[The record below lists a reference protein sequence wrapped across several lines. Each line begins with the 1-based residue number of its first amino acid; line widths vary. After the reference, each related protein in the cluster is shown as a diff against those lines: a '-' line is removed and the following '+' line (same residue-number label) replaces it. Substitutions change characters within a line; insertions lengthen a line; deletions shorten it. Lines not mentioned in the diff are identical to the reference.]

1 MGRTRKPQ
9 QLPGNPTLLHT
20 PDPRRHCGFSG
31 GGHQEA
37 TGSRTPSPGKEVAG
51 ARGHYQS
58 LGLTWRS
65 RGLKQVSLGA

>member
-20 PDPRRHCGFSG
+20 PDPRRHCGFSS

-58 LGLTWRS
+58 LGLTRRS